1 MHLPRALVS
10 ESFLPPGA
18 ALDFDAV
25 GAPRRLRPRPVVADA
40 DAGRALR
47 ADLAWFWNS
56 NAEWADSQVAV
67 AEDYGEIAAR
77 LVGTLD
83 LEPDDRV
90 VLSLSE
96 PDGRRD
102 AWIAALPEGTELAFW
117 PPRGDGLL
125 HPEDLEAALD
135 ERTRLV
141 LMTKACPLTG
151 AVNEV
156 VPVAQRLAPRGI
168 ALFLEASHFAAHG
181 SLDLRNLRCDAVAVD
196 GAELFGA
203 SGAAAWVRRPGPGG
217 ADEGAAGELPP
228 GVVAGWSRAIRYVE
242 RLGEAPGTLPA
253 PPSDRFGRRE
263 AMRRGMQ
270 GVRQEERTLSRILL
284 RGLSR
289 VPGISVLG
297 EADPWRA
304 ALRTPAVS
312 FVRENG
318 AGGGGGAAL
327 AEALREAGAEV
338 GGGDLGCRGAFALLD
353 AEMEAGAVRVS
364 LAHYHTAEEIERFL
378 GVLRGLL

>member
-10 ESFLPPGA
+10 ESFLPPGP

-56 NAEWADSQVAV
+56 NADWADSQVAV
-67 AEDYGEIAAR
+67 AEDYGETAAR

-83 LEPDDRV
+83 LRPDDRV

-181 SLDLRNLRCDAVAVD
+181 PLDLRNLRCDAVAVD

-203 SGAAAWVRRPGPGG
+203 SGAAAWVRRPGPE
-217 ADEGAAGELPP
+217 AAEEVAAGELPP
-228 GVVAGWSRAIRYVE
+228 GVVAGWSRAVRYVE
-242 RLGEAPGTLPA
+242 RLGEAPGALPA

-270 GVRQEERTLSRILL
+270 GVRQEERVLSRTLL
-284 RGLSR
+284 RGLAR
-289 VPGISVLG
+289 VSGISVLG

-312 FVRENG
+312 FVPANG
-318 AGGGGGAAL
+318 TGGGGAAL
-327 AEALREAGAEV
+327 AEALRQAGAEV
-338 GGGDLGCRGAFALLD
+338 GGGDLGCRGAFAVLD
-353 AEMEAGAVRVS
+353 EEMEAGAVRVS

>member
-10 ESFLPPGA
+10 ESFLPPA
-18 ALDFDAV
+18 RALDFDAV
-25 GAPRRLRPRPVVADA
+25 GAPRRLRPRPVVADPA
-40 DAGRALR
+40 PGRALR

-56 NAEWADSQVAV
+56 NAEWADSQIEVA
-67 AEDYGEIAAR
+67 ADYGEAAAR
-77 LVGTLD
+77 LVGTLG
-83 LEPDDRV
+83 LRPDDRV

-117 PPRGDGLL
+117 PPRRDGRL

-181 SLDLRNLRCDAVAVD
+181 PLDLRNLRCDGVALD

-203 SGAAAWVRRPGPGG
+203 SGAASWARSPGG
-217 ADEGAAGELPP
+217 GDANDEGAAAEPPP
-228 GVVAGWSRAIRYVE
+228 GVVAGWSRAVRYLE
-242 RLGEAPGTLPA
+242 RLGEAPGPLPA

-270 GVRQEERTLSRILL
+270 GVRQEERALSRVLL
-284 RGLSR
+284 RGLSG
-289 VPGISVLG
+289 VSGLSVLG
-297 EADPWRA
+297 ESDPWRA
-304 ALRTPAVS
+304 ARRTPAVS
-312 FVRENG
+312 LVPENG
-318 AGGGGGAAL
+318 AGGTAAAL
-327 AEALREAGAEV
+327 AEALRQAGAEV
-338 GGGDLGCRGAFALLD
+338 GGGDLGCRGALAVLEKEF
-353 AEMEAGAVRVS
+353 EAGAVRVS

-378 GVLRGLL
+378 DTLRPLL

>member
-10 ESFLPPGA
+10 ESFLPPGP

-25 GAPRRLRPRPVVADA
+25 GAPRRLRPRPVVADPEP
-40 DAGRALR
+40 GRALR

-56 NAEWADSQVAV
+56 NAEWADSQIEVA
-67 AEDYGEIAAR
+67 ADYGEAAAR

-83 LEPDDRV
+83 LRPGDRV

-102 AWIAALPEGTELAFW
+102 AWTAALPEGVELAFW
-117 PPRGDGLL
+117 PPRGDGHL
-125 HPEDLEAALD
+125 HPDDLEAALD
-135 ERTRLV
+135 DRTRLV

-181 SLDLRNLRCDAVAVD
+181 PLDLRNLRCDAVALD

-203 SGAAAWVRRPGPGG
+203 SGAASWARRPGIGDAG
-217 ADEGAAGELPP
+217 EGAAAELPP
-228 GVVAGWSRAIRYVE
+228 SVVAGWSRAIRYLE
-242 RLGEAPGTLPA
+242 RLGEAPGPLQA

-263 AMRRGMQ
+263 ALRRGMQ
-270 GVRQEERTLSRILL
+270 GVRQEERTLSRVLL
-284 RGLSR
+284 RGLSG

-297 EADPWRA
+297 ETDPWRA
-304 ALRTPAVS
+304 AHRTPAVS
-312 FVRENG
+312 FVPANG
-318 AGGGGGAAL
+318 TGGTGAAL
-327 AEALREAGAEV
+327 AETLRQAGAEV
-338 GGGDLGCRGAFALLD
+338 GGGDLGCRGALAVL
-353 AEMEAGAVRVS
+353 ERESEPGAVRVS

-378 GVLRGLL
+378 GVLRRLL